1 MDLAVEH
8 VGAGALAV
16 ASALGLV
23 AARENSRLLEFFD
36 SGRGAGAGHAI
47 SGVHHAVHG
56 RHRAGELL
64 RAQAMGQIEFDGD
77 HGAGRRAGG
86 DVALIAVALLADGLG
101 VRVRAHSVTTI
112 DQRSGEAACWARLSY
127 YAGLA
132 PGDGLKFSEGT
143 AVLPL
148 EAQPESSAEKRSL
161 RIVEWRRSNASD
173 QASPLEQRLADGWLP
188 ARTPTQFVTSRIGK
202 TKAMLEVKA
211 AEAGQSPQIVNQ
223 LGARIKQLVLVDENG
238 GCFVGADLAPDA
250 SIALTRAASQHEAF
264 GPISALLTASQP
276 EVPPGMAYSS
286 GDRSFFGLGGRYR
299 YRYPYRYGPAY
310 PRQSGA
316 DRAAGRIAKHE
327 RAGTND
333 SRNGRAT

>member
-1 MDLAVEH
+1 MR
-8 VGAGALAV
+8 
-16 ASALGLV
+16 
-23 AARENSRLLEFFD
+23 AR
-36 SGRGAGAGHAI
+36 
-47 SGVHHAVHG
+47 
-56 RHRAGELL
+56 
-64 RAQAMGQIEFDGD
+64 
-77 HGAGRRAGG
+77 
-86 DVALIAVALLADGLG
+86 
-101 VRVRAHSVTTI
+101 SVTTI

-132 PGDGLKFSEGT
+132 PGDGLRFSEGT

-148 EAQPESSAEKRSL
+148 ESQPESSAEKRSL

-173 QASPLEQRLADGWLP
+173 QASPLEQRLADGWLQ

-211 AEAGQSPQIVNQ
+211 VEAGQSPQIVNQ

-299 YRYPYRYGPAY
+299 YQYPYRYGPAY
-310 PRQSGA
+310 PRQSGGTA
-316 DRAAGRIAKHE
+316 LPDASQNTSVLE
-327 RAGTND
+327 RTFRETAEQLKDNKLLRRSYVAVMETSPGVELGTPGAREET
-333 SRNGRAT
+333 SFHLVVGKW